1 MSLMSGQGFLL
12 WCKYQGQLI
21 ALALMFFTQIPVSKN
36 LPYSETRMNQ
46 ANRYFS
52 LIGLFVGVAVSL
64 VFYAVNQLWSI
75 EIAIIITMVFSA
87 LLTGA
92 FHEDGL
98 ADMADGMGGGY
109 SKEKRLTIMKD
120 SRLGTYGAITLVLSV
135 LLKFYLWLELAQF
148 KVLIFSI
155 IFAYSLSRA
164 FAASLIFDMAYVTD
178 SDESKSKPLASKQSF
193 SEVITLFVVAF
204 IPVIFI
210 DRYISESLSLLL
222 MIIGSLI
229 VFRFVFRRWL
239 IARIGGFTGD
249 CLGAAQQVCELI
261 IYLIIISHL
270 SKVGGA

>member
-1 MSLMSGQGFLL
+1 MSLLSGQGFFS

-21 ALALMFFTQIPVSKN
+21 GLALMFFTQIPVSKN
-36 LPYSETRMNQ
+36 LPYSATRMNK

-52 LIGLFVGVAVSL
+52 LIGLFVGAAVSL
-64 VFYAVNQLWSI
+64 VFYIANQLWST
-75 EIAIIITMVFSA
+75 EVAIIITMVFSV

-109 SKEKRLTIMKD
+109 TKEKRLTIMKD
-120 SRLGTYGAITLVLSV
+120 SRLGTYGAISLVLSV
-135 LLKFYLWLELAQF
+135 LLKFYLWVELAQF
-148 KVLIFSI
+148 NVLIFSI

-178 SDESKSKPLASKQSF
+178 SDESKSKPLASKQSL

-210 DRYISESLSLLL
+210 ERYIAESF
-222 MIIGSLI
+222 SLI
-229 VFRFVFRRWL
+229 VTMLTSLVVFRFVFRRWL

-249 CLGAAQQVCELI
+249 CLGAVQQICELI
-261 IYLIIISHL
+261 IYLIILNHISI
-270 SKVGGA
+270 VGGA

>member
-1 MSLMSGQGFLL
+1 MSLLSGQVFFS

-21 ALALMFFTQIPVSKN
+21 GLALMFFTQIPVSKN
-36 LPYSETRMNQ
+36 LPYSETRMNK

-52 LIGLFVGVAVSL
+52 LIGLFVGAAVSL
-64 VFYAVNQLWSI
+64 VFYIANQLWSI
-75 EIAIIITMVFSA
+75 EVAIIITMVFSV

-109 SKEKRLTIMKD
+109 TKEKRLTIMKD
-120 SRLGTYGAITLVLSV
+120 SRLGTYGAISLVLSV
-135 LLKFYLWLELAQF
+135 LLKFYLWVELAQF
-148 KVLIFSI
+148 NVLIFSI

-178 SDESKSKPLASKQSF
+178 SDESKSKPLASKQSL

-210 DRYISESLSLLL
+210 ERYIAESF
-222 MIIGSLI
+222 SLI
-229 VFRFVFRRWL
+229 VTMLTSLVVFRFVFRRWL

-249 CLGAAQQVCELI
+249 CLGAAQQICELI
-261 IYLIIISHL
+261 IYLIILNHISI
-270 SKVGGA
+270 VGGA